1 MVYTY
6 ISSIFKGISYWKTK
20 GVIVYTRRTEVFPKP
35 FERPTLNS
43 CKKLEVLRLLL
54 FSEKGL
60 WVRAQTCKEFC
71 SCWRNCVDLF
81 RSCNGLIKVYCSYVA
96 TKRNLFPAL
105 HILQLHQWW
114 FITGVR
120 SSSTHVH
127 AGCMGFALLWGRA
140 LIYQQFLK
148 PLSLR
153 STGAGIVKG
162 RKNKTWSLTF

>member
-1 MVYTY
+1 MGVSLAGPFCCYPFLYVLPEMVYTTQALY
-6 ISSIFKGISYWKTK
+6 LRVFPIENQR
-20 GVIVYTRRTEVFPKP
+20 VLHTRRTEVFPKP

-71 SCWRNCVDLF
+71 SCWKNCADLF
-81 RSCNGLIKVYCSYVA
+81 RSCNRLIKVYCSYIA

-105 HILQLHQWW
+105 HILQLHQWL

-120 SSSTHVH
+120 SSRTHVH
-127 AGCMGFALLWGRA
+127 AGCMGLALLWGRV
-140 LIYQQFLK
+140 LI
-148 PLSLR
+148 
-153 STGAGIVKG
+153 
-162 RKNKTWSLTF
+162 